1 MVIAFISSRPR
12 PRSPGSPPRQGVRSV
27 TTSTRGQLNCRS
39 NSSGRGQ
46 ISSSLC
52 LMSDAF
58 VVVPGG
64 NSFRSATFKIPAHSG
79 WENVRGTRSLV
90 SAPHAQAGT
99 PPGHPEDIALPIC
112 VEDGPGI
119 LQILREHHAT
129 WVAARKQGH
138 LVHLLVDSPSRR
150 LGSRSSAKTA
160 IDDSSLGRLARSA
173 EPNRDMATGGVLV
186 CRDFGT
192 EEMID

>member
-99 PPGHPEDIALPIC
+99 PPGPPRGHSSPDMRGGWTRDLADP
-112 VEDGPGI
+112 
-119 LQILREHHAT
+119 
-129 WVAARKQGH
+129 ART
-138 LVHLLVDSPSRR
+138 PRR
-150 LGSRSSAKTA
+150 LGCRQEEEDIWFT
-160 IDDSSLGRLARSA
+160 SSLTPPA
-173 EPNRDMATGGVLV
+173 GVLDPV
-186 CRDFGT
+186 LSSLIGQNSDRR
-192 EEMID
+192 